1 MAPKASPSQQG
12 EPDTAR
18 DVGTSFS
25 ALAIMASLVAIVIL
39 AVGIYFYRSVSGEVV
54 HRQIVIATGPE
65 TGTYYALGEALQ
77 RILEN
82 TGAIASVETRIT
94 DGSEE
99 NIRLIGGTDGDVD
112 LAFIQGDSSPNS
124 NTRLVTT
131 LYNEVL
137 HILINTSSAGEIKTI
152 YDLQGKRVALGP
164 AGSGTRSLSTKVLT
178 HFGIELGE
186 DLVLQ
191 PREAFVRLAA
201 GSIDAAFLLSAIPSE
216 LVTELARGD
225 KVRFLSLGKA
235 LEEGDEAHA
244 LELVIPGVKR
254 DIIPHSTYVRI
265 PQQATQAISVTAA
278 LVTRDDIE
286 EELVSYI
293 TAAIFENRS
302 GTTALEGNDLLVVR
316 KIREN
321 YNPTTVSIPYHTGAT
336 AYYRRE
342 EPPFFVEYA
351 EALSLG
357 LTLMLTIYSVFIA
370 VREWS
375 RRRMKN
381 RIDAYLLRV
390 ESLVHNCET
399 LSLDDLQ
406 GQKES
411 LRGLRRDAFSDLI
424 AERLL
429 ADEAFTILQSHLR
442 DELAA
447 IEILINQKS
456 DTEK

>member
-1 MAPKASPSQQG
+1 MAPKASLAQQD

-25 ALAIMASLVAIVIL
+25 ALAIMASLVAVVIL

-65 TGTYYALGEALQ
+65 SGTYHALGEALQ

-82 TGAIASVETRIT
+82 TGAFASVSTRIT

-99 NIRLIGGTDGDVD
+99 NIRLIGGTEGEGIVD
-112 LAFIQGDSSPNS
+112 LAFVQGDGARGAS
-124 NTRLVTT
+124 TRLVTT
-131 LYNEVL
+131 LYNEAL
-137 HILINTSSAGEIKTI
+137 HILINTSDAGEIKTI
-152 YDLQGKRVALGP
+152 YDLQDKRVALGP
-164 AGSGTRSLSTKVLT
+164 AGSGTRDLSTKVLN

-191 PREAFVRLAA
+191 PREALVQLAA
-201 GSIDAAFLLSAIPSE
+201 GSIDAALLLSAIPSG
-216 LVTELARGD
+216 LVSELARGD
-225 KVRFLSLGKA
+225 KIRFLSLGIA

-254 DIIPHSTYVRI
+254 DIIPRSTYVRI
-265 PQQATQAISVTAA
+265 PQQAIQTISVAA
-278 LVTRDDIE
+278 GLVTREDIE
-286 EELVSYI
+286 EDLINYI

-302 GTTALEGNDLLVVR
+302 GTTGLEGSGLLVAR

-321 YNPTTVSIPYHTGAT
+321 YDPATASIPYHLGAA

-357 LTLMLTIYSVFIA
+357 LTLMLGIYSVFIA

-375 RRRMKN
+375 RRRMK
-381 RIDAYLLRV
+381 I
-390 ESLVHNCET
+390 EWT
-399 LSLDDLQ
+399 LIYSKWRALY
-406 GQKES
+406 
-411 LRGLRRDAFSDLI
+411 
-424 AERLL
+424 
-429 ADEAFTILQSHLR
+429 TT
-442 DELAA
+442 A
-447 IEILINQKS
+447 IR
-456 DTEK
+456 